1 MPNPFWC
8 DLNPPDSVRYRFGP
22 YELDPAE
29 GTLVRN
35 GIRIKLQDLPSRLL
49 VMLVERP
56 QEVIAKEEVRRR
68 LWPENTFVEF
78 DNSLGVAVRKIRE
91 ALNDDADAPRF
102 VETIPRR
109 GYRFLVPV
117 TVIKPVNTFA
127 VETLVPPVSATVEV
141 IPAPVTNEVDRSGR
155 HIGRWLIPI
164 LTLSLL
170 AGIIYFL
177 RPLRNRPSNTNAAM
191 TALPVHVR
199 RSVAVLG
206 FRNLPGRVEDSWLS
220 PALAE
225 MLNTELGAEGSLR
238 MVSGEDVARAKR
250 ELPITEEDSLAKS
263 TLERLR
269 DNIDADLVVVGSYTL
284 LPGKN
289 LIRLDMRLQDTIR
302 GETIAE
308 EAVTGDENN
317 LFQVAELAGVRLR
330 QDLGLSSM
338 SAGAASEAHASL
350 PSNQKAIKL
359 YAEGRTSL
367 WALDYVHARDFL
379 VAAVAADPDFA
390 LAHSDLSYA
399 WDRLG
404 YNPKARAEAKRALDL
419 SQRLPKEQRL
429 LIEGRYHS
437 NLADWP
443 RAVEIYR
450 ELWGMFPDS
459 LDYGLLLA
467 NAQRWVKPED
477 ALKTLTALS
486 SLPSPIGDDPR
497 IDLAEA
503 SALTAQNLGQAEAA
517 AQRAIAKGKNQGSH
531 HITAVGYGILCQIGA
546 GAVSDPEAMN
556 NCENARRSY
565 EASGDFNNA
574 ARTLSDLAGIYYQH
588 GDLAKADAMWR
599 DASTVFRRVGDVGAL
614 AATVNNRGDVL
625 LLQGELNAAEKLLQE
640 SIPLYKAVDDK
651 TGLAL
656 VLTDLAELAHWKG
669 NFATAETT
677 YQQARATADEIGDKV
692 TVSYVFFGMGE
703 LLADRGDI
711 SGARKEYEQALELRD
726 HAGQTQSV
734 AETKLALAQL
744 SIDQGKYEGLESE
757 IRKYRDQFYHDQ
769 QTDDELTASTVLT
782 EVLLGENKL
791 DDAGKEIETGRA
803 LAAKSQ
809 NRFARLQL
817 YLATARYQLATNQ
830 SDLSRQELQSVLQ
843 DARSHGF
850 VGVEFEA
857 QLLTA
862 QLTMKDGHVAS
873 AREQLM
879 SLEKDA
885 NAKGFGLIARK
896 AAAARS

>member
-1 MPNPFWC
+1 
-8 DLNPPDSVRYRFGP
+8 
-22 YELDPAE
+22 LDPAE
-29 GTLVRN
+29 GALVRN
-35 GIRIKLQDLPSRLL
+35 GVRIKLQDLPTRLL

-56 QEVIAKEEVRRR
+56 EEIVTREEVRRR

-91 ALNDDADAPRF
+91 ALNDDADEPRF

-117 TVIKPVNTFA
+117 TVIQPVDAQTTEILA
-127 VETLVPPVSATVEV
+127 SPGPAMVDARTVL
-141 IPAPVTNEVDRSGR
+141 VTNKVVGSRR
-155 HIGRWLIPI
+155 QIARWVIPI
-164 LTLSLL
+164 LTVSLL

-177 RPLRNRPSNTNAAM
+177 RPIHNSPSKINASNQPV
-191 TALPVHVR
+191 PVHVR

-206 FRNLPGRVEDSWLS
+206 FRNLPGRAEDNWLS

-289 LIRLDMRLQDTIR
+289 QNLIRLDMRLQDAIR

-367 WALDYVHARDFL
+367 WALDNVHARDFL
-379 VAAVAADPDFA
+379 AMAVAADPDFA

-404 YNPKARAEAKRALDL
+404 YVPKARAEAKRALDL

-546 GAVSDPEAMN
+546 GAVSDPEATN

-757 IRKYRDQFYHDQ
+757 IRKYRDQFYHDR

-791 DDAGKEIETGRA
+791 DDAGKEIEAGRA

-817 YLATARYQLATNQ
+817 SLATARYQLATNQ
-830 SDLSRQELQSVLQ
+830 SDLSRQELQNVLQ

-879 SLEKDA
+879 SLERDA
-885 NAKGFGLIARK
+885 RTKGFGLIAQK